1 MESTL
6 KVDYAKYSYNAPT
19 HKKGKTQETGEIEY
33 VAIEQIRPN
42 PYQPRK
48 NFNKTALMELAESIR
63 AYGVLQPINV
73 RKQSN
78 GFYELVAGERRL
90 RAAQIAGLKCIPCIP
105 VVLNDNDSAVIA
117 LIENLQR
124 EDLNFIEEAEGYASL
139 ICEHGLTQE
148 NLARKIGKS
157 QSAVANKIRLL
168 RLSPMVRKIILDN
181 NLTERHAR
189 SLLKIEDEQMQLRIL
204 RQVCDNGMN
213 VKRTEDL
220 VEHVK
225 AGDEDAFTRLH
236 PAPEDGLDVAAACE
250 GSCETA
256 LGDLHAVGSLASSSA
271 SAASAGTSGR
281 ARDGRMQP
289 QVKKV
294 IKDLRIFVNTIRESV
309 DMLKESG
316 VSAKAAQFD
325 RGEYLE
331 FIIRI
336 PKKENSL

>member
-6 KVDYAKYSYNAPT
+6 KVDYAKYSYNAPA
-19 HKKGKTQETGEIEY
+19 HKNGKHQEAGEIEY
-33 VAIEQIRPN
+33 VAIDQIRPN

-204 RQVCDNGMN
+204 REVCDNGLN

-220 VEHVK
+220 VERVK
-225 AGDEDAFTRLH
+225 VGDEDAFARLQDDFDGGLNAALL
-236 PAPEDGLDVAAACE
+236 PADAAGTGSGIASGAGAGKGRGVQGVARPQGQAP
-250 GSCETA
+250 
-256 LGDLHAVGSLASSSA
+256 SA
-271 SAASAGTSGR
+271 S
-281 ARDGRMQP
+281 QP
-289 QVKKV
+289 QVKRV

-309 DMLKESG
+309 EMLKESG

-336 PKKENSL
+336 PKKENSLG

>member
-6 KVDYAKYSYNAPT
+6 KVDYAKYSYNAPA
-19 HKKGKTQETGEIEY
+19 HKNGKHQEAGEIEY
-33 VAIEQIRPN
+33 VAIDQIRPN

-204 RQVCDNGMN
+204 REVCDSGLN

-220 VEHVK
+220 VERVK
-225 AGDEDAFTRLH
+225 VGDEDAFAVIVPQPARRTREVAPP
-236 PAPEDGLDVAAACE
+236 PAPVSAAPAAAQ
-250 GSCETA
+250 A
-256 LGDLHAVGSLASSSA
+256 
-271 SAASAGTSGR
+271 
-281 ARDGRMQP
+281 QP
-289 QVKKV
+289 QVKRV

-309 DMLKESG
+309 EMLKESG

-336 PKKENSL
+336 PKKENSLG